1 MILIDFQYQA
11 PVNFSRNR
19 IRWILLF
26 IVRYPVF
33 EGFYPAIF
41 FLIYSRDGI
50 GIFFS
55 HQLNDSTSDNN
66 THFVP
71 FCVYIYAV
79 IFQYYKDKEDR
90 SFFKIRV
97 YGNYAYVI
105 PLLMHFSF

>member
-1 MILIDFQYQA
+1 MDIIVHRTISSFRRFLSSY
-11 PVNFSRNR
+11 
-19 IRWILLF
+19 LLLDLQPR
-26 IVRYPVF
+26 RYWN
-33 EGFYPAIF
+33 
-41 FLIYSRDGI
+41 
-50 GIFFS
+50 FFS